1 MSGKQSLFGLLAQHT
16 SFKHKEL
23 CLKSLSFIDSISKH
37 HVNGSF
43 SLVKNPVASRSTSII
58 GMFVLRPGQR
68 AMTKQTSSISVDE
81 LYGNYDWVYNVA
93 GQDGGRLIS
102 NNSAVDAFRLVN

>member
-37 HVNGSF
+37 HVNGTF

-81 LYGNYDWVYNVA
+81 VYNVA